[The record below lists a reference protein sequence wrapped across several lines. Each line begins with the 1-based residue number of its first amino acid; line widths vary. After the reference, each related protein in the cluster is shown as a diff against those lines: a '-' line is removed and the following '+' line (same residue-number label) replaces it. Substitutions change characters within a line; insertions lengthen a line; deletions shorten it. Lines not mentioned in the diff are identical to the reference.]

1 MFTFW
6 YIISLIFRRCQGVET
21 FRVYPWTQQFV
32 NTLSA
37 ADVTRGS
44 SFPDLD
50 PSSLPRHAQFSMA
63 PDDFLEVYTE
73 ANTWDCT
80 ATLEA
85 GPARELAGAVRTEVR
100 IRLFHYNVLK
110 KNLDDENKVNT
121 HKK

>member
-1 MFTFW
+1 
-6 YIISLIFRRCQGVET
+6 
-21 FRVYPWTQQFV
+21 
-32 NTLSA
+32 
-37 ADVTRGS
+37 
-44 SFPDLD
+44 
-50 PSSLPRHAQFSMA
+50 MA

-100 IRLFHYNVLK
+100 IRLFHYNVLN